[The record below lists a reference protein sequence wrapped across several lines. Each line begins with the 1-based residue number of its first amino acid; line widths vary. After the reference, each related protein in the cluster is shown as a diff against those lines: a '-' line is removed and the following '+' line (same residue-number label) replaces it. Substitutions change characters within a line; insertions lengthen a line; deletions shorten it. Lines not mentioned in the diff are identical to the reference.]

1 MKGEMVMTIFFDVLI
16 VAVFLFA
23 TIKYW
28 HKGLIQ
34 AVLGFGKFIA
44 AVIAAAVLG
53 RPIALWINDT
63 FMSKWIS
70 DGVYSKISTYIIDG
84 QSLSEFFNGIPEGFR
99 KIVELCG
106 GEMAA
111 LFEKYGSEEASS
123 ELIYDMATTI
133 SAPLANAASAIIA
146 YGLIFLVSLL
156 VFSLVCLMF
165 KKIEIPIISKIDK
178 LLGLCLG
185 LILGILG
192 AAIIATVGHT
202 ILEFIS
208 ATSGNL
214 EIIDWYNNS
223 YVFKFVNELK
233 IFSFIR
239 SLI

>member
-1 MKGEMVMTIFFDVLI
+1 MTIFFDVLI
-16 VAVFLFA
+16 VAVFLFS

-28 HKGLIQ
+28 RKGLIQ

-44 AVIAAAVLG
+44 AIIAAAALG
-53 RPIALWINDT
+53 RPVALWINDT
-63 FMSKWIS
+63 FLSKWIS
-70 DGVYSKISTYIIDG
+70 DGVYSKISTYIVDG

-106 GEMAA
+106 GEMAT
-111 LFEKYGSEEASS
+111 LIERYGSEQASND
-123 ELIYDMATTI
+123 LIYDMAQTI
-133 SAPLANAASAIIA
+133 STPLANAASAIMA

-156 VFSLVCLMF
+156 IFSLVCLMF
-165 KKIEIPIISKIDK
+165 KKIEIPIVSTIDK
-178 LLGLCLG
+178 ILGLCLG

-202 ILEFIS
+202 VLEFIS

-239 SLI
+239 GLI

>member
-1 MKGEMVMTIFFDVLI
+1 MTIFFDVLI

-28 HKGLIQ
+28 RKGLIQ
-34 AVLGFGKFIA
+34 AVLGFGNFIA

-123 ELIYDMATTI
+123 ELIYDMAKTI